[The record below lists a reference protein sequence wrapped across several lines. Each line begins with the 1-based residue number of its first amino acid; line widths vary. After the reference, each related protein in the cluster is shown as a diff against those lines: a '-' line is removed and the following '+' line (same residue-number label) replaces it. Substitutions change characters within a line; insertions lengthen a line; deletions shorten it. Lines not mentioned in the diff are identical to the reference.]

1 MVGSAPADAPWGAPG
16 QIRWPAGFWPERQVP
31 SVDGMDTNPGSRI
44 RNIPRRRL
52 ARPVTAGLTVA
63 VAAAAMAA
71 PAAAVALTA
80 APAQAAATTTI
91 ASTSTATT
99 STATTS
105 TASAGHRGQLV
116 SVTPLRALPNR
127 AAVTA
132 RLKADGFDPAT
143 DRYGVRTYRLVYRTV
158 DA

>member
-31 SVDGMDTNPGSRI
+31 SVDGMDTNPASRI
-44 RNIPRRRL
+44 RNTPRRRL
-52 ARPVTAGLTVA
+52 GRPVTASLTVA

-80 APAQAAATTTI
+80 APAQAAAPTST

-99 STATTS
+99 STASTS
-105 TASAGHRGQLV
+105 HRGQLV
-116 SVTPLRALPNR
+116 LATPLRTLPNR

-132 RLKADGFDPAT
+132 RLKADGFDP
-143 DRYGVRTYRLVYRTV
+143 
-158 DA
+158 